1 MGKANASSEKWES
14 PRWSTCSRPK
24 STRSPYLDLAVWIEV
39 RQFVLDAVAD
49 SADGIPYTAAEL
61 KVAASRLASWTWQT
75 AGLPLERSVVF
86 RRDVVARFIAVG
98 CPTLKP
104 ASRGN
109 LRSQLLRMSE
119 ALLDPREVPRRLAAL
134 EPSEPAAPYS
144 SAELISLRR
153 WASTQTTPAR
163 RANAWVLLA
172 TGAGAG
178 LAASEIGQLRVRD
191 IAVDEGGVLLQIT
204 GERPRAVP
212 VLRDWEQVLVDRTR
226 ALGPERFAF
235 RENHG
240 VYYPNLI
247 ANFIDRSQ
255 VVGVKPQSQRL
266 RATWIVR
273 HLEAATPVVPLM
285 RAAGI
290 ESLEALT
297 RYVRFVRDGDETEV
311 RARLRDA

>member
-1 MGKANASSEKWES
+1 M
-14 PRWSTCSRPK
+14 
-24 STRSPYLDLAVWIEV
+24 AVWIEV
-39 RQFVLDAVAD
+39 KQFVLDAVAD
-49 SADGIPYTAAEL
+49 SADGTPYTVAEL
-61 KVAASRLASWTWQT
+61 KVAASRLAAWTWQT
-75 AGLPLERSVVF
+75 AGLPLERGAVF

-98 CPTLKP
+98 CPKLKP

-119 ALLDPREVPRRLAAL
+119 VLLDPREVPRRLAAL

-144 SAELISLRR
+144 SAELISLRS
-153 WASTQTTPAR
+153 WASTQSTPAR
-163 RANAWVLLA
+163 RANAWILLA

-191 IAVDEGGVLLQIT
+191 IAVDEGGVLLQIN
-204 GERPRAVP
+204 GEGPRAVP

-226 ALGPERFAF
+226 ALGPERFVF

-240 VYYPNLI
+240 AYYPNLI

-297 RYVRFVRDGDETEV
+297 RYVRFVRERDGDEV

>member
-1 MGKANASSEKWES
+1 
-14 PRWSTCSRPK
+14 
-24 STRSPYLDLAVWIEV
+24 
-39 RQFVLDAVAD
+39 
-49 SADGIPYTAAEL
+49 
-61 KVAASRLASWTWQT
+61 
-75 AGLPLERSVVF
+75 
-86 RRDVVARFIAVG
+86 
-98 CPTLKP
+98 
-104 ASRGN
+104 
-109 LRSQLLRMSE
+109 
-119 ALLDPREVPRRLAAL
+119 
-134 EPSEPAAPYS
+134 
-144 SAELISLRR
+144 
-153 WASTQTTPAR
+153 
-163 RANAWVLLA
+163 
-172 TGAGAG
+172 
-178 LAASEIGQLRVRD
+178 
-191 IAVDEGGVLLQIT
+191 VLLQIT

-240 VYYPNLI
+240 AYYPNLI

>member
-1 MGKANASSEKWES
+1 MHILIRSSSIGVAVTSSDYE
-14 PRWSTCSRPK
+14 PN
-24 STRSPYLDLAVWIEV
+24 LDLAVWIEV
-39 RQFVLDAVAD
+39 KQFALDAVAD
-49 SADGIPYTAAEL
+49 SADSTPYTAADL
-61 KVAASRLASWTWQT
+61 VAAASRLAAWTWQT

-98 CPTLKP
+98 CLTLKP

-119 ALLDPREVPRRLAAL
+119 ILLDPREVPRRLAAL

-144 SAELISLRR
+144 SAELISLRS
-153 WASTQTTPAR
+153 WASTQSTPAR

-191 IAVDEGGVLLQIT
+191 IAVDEGGVLLQIK
-204 GERPRAVP
+204 GERPRFVP
-212 VLRDWEQVLVDRTR
+212 VLREWEQVLVDRTR
-226 ALGPERFAF
+226 TLEPERFAF

-240 VYYPNLI
+240 NYYPNLI

-273 HLEAATPVVPLM
+273 HLDAATPVVPLM

-297 RYVRFVRDGDETEV
+297 RYVRFVRERDGDEV

>member
-144 SAELISLRR
+144 SAELISLRS